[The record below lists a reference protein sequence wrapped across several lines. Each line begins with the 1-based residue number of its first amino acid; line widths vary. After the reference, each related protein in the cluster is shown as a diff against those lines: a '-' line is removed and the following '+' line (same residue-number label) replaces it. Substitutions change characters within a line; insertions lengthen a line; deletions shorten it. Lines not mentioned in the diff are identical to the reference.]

1 MESQSIHKVESR
13 TAILILGVMFFSFGF
28 LSWINAILIP
38 YFKIACELTHFESY
52 FVAFAFYISYLVFS
66 MPSSFLIRATGYK
79 KAIFIGFAAASVGAL
94 IFVPAAMVRSFPV
107 FLVGLFTIG
116 CGLAI
121 LQPIANLYITTIGD
135 TESAARRISMVG
147 ICNKFAGI
155 VAPFIFSLFLLV
167 KGDDQIVRTLQNLP
181 NAQKEAFLDHYILR
195 VIPPY
200 AFMGVFLLLIG
211 FLIYKSS
218 LPELPL
224 PDKVEKSQKN
234 SLLEL
239 INYPNLILGA
249 VAIFLHVGTQVI
261 AVDTIIN
268 YGVANG
274 MTLWQAKVLPSYT
287 LSFTILGYFFGILLI
302 PKVVSQTTALKI
314 CTILGLIIAI
324 SVCCLSNKMVWF
336 ENQIPLTVLLLACL
350 GLPNAL
356 IWAGIWPLALKN
368 LGQLSSQGASL
379 LIMGLCGNAILPLV
393 YGALSDTIG
402 LQQAYIVL
410 PICFVYLIFYAL
422 VGQKMVS
429 WNGHS

>member
-1 MESQSIHKVESR
+1 MESQSINKVQSGP
-13 TAILILGVMFFSFGF
+13 AILILGVMFFSFGF

-79 KAIFIGFAAASVGAL
+79 KAIFIGFAATSVGAL

-107 FLVGLFTIG
+107 FLAGLFTIG

-121 LQPIANLYITTIGD
+121 LQPIANLYITTIGNP
-135 TESAARRISMVG
+135 ESAARRISMVG

-155 VAPFIFSLFLLV
+155 VAPFIFSMFLLV
-167 KGDDQIVRTLQNLP
+167 KGDDQIVRTLHRLP
-181 NAQKEAFLDHYILR
+181 YAQKEAFLDNYILR
-195 VIPPY
+195 VVPPY
-200 AFMGVFLLLIG
+200 AFMSVFLLLIG

-218 LPELPL
+218 LPELQL
-224 PDKVEKSQKN
+224 TDNTEKSQKS

-239 INYPNLILGA
+239 TKHPNLMLGT

-268 YGVANG
+268 YGVSNG

-287 LSFTILGYFFGILLI
+287 LSFTILGYFLGIALI
-302 PKVVSQTTALKI
+302 PRYLSQTTALRI
-314 CTILGLIIAI
+314 CTILGLVI
-324 SVCCLSNKMVWF
+324 SVLVCCLSNRVIFF
-336 ENQIPLTVLLLACL
+336 ESQIPLTVLLLGCL

-368 LGQLSSQGASL
+368 LGRLSAQGSSL

-410 PICFVYLIFYAL
+410 PVCFVYLVFYATL
-422 VGQKMVS
+422 GPKMI
-429 WNGHS
+429 NRHGHS